1 MHPTLGGRERVA
13 AADRRYLLP
22 PVDRP
27 LGPVARIWLRKLR
40 AGARAVVIV
49 LWTLISMGIQ
59 GLMLL
64 LPGRGKIWF
73 PQVYWGCFA
82 RMIGMRIRVIGTPVT
97 RRSRGRSVVFV
108 ANHASWLDV
117 AVIGARLQ
125 TCFVSKDAVRD
136 WPGVNVVAKLG
147 RTAYVSRHRASTGR
161 ERDVLRQRL
170 DAGDNILL
178 FPEGTT
184 DDGSRVM
191 RFRSSFLSV
200 TEGDDPPI
208 VQPLSIGYDRLAGL
222 PTGRG
227 NRPLFSYYG
236 NMSIDTHF
244 WRLVQCHGFR
254 ATLLVH
260 APVDPKDFPDRKLL
274 ARALH
279 ATVAEG
285 AARLRQNRPVD

>member
-1 MHPTLGGRERVA
+1 M
-13 AADRRYLLP
+13 
-22 PVDRP
+22 
-27 LGPVARIWLRKLR
+27 
-40 AGARAVVIV
+40 IV
-49 LWTLISMGIQ
+49 LWTIVSMGIQ
-59 GLMLL
+59 GLMLM
-64 LPGRGKIWF
+64 LPGRGKVWF
-73 PQVYWGCFA
+73 PQVYWGSFA

-97 RRSRGRSVVFV
+97 RQSHRRSVVFV

-125 TCFVSKDAVRD
+125 TCFVSKEAVRD
-136 WPGVNVVAKLG
+136 WPGVNLVAKLG

-161 ERDVLRQRL
+161 ESDVLRQRL

-184 DDGSRVM
+184 DDGSRVL

-208 VQPLSIGYDRLAGL
+208 VQPLSIAYDRLAGL

-227 NRPLFSYYG
+227 NRPLFAYYG
-236 NMSIDTHF
+236 DMSIDRHF
-244 WRLVQCHGFR
+244 WRLVRCHGFR

-260 APVDPKDFPDRKLL
+260 PPVDPKDFPDRKSL

-279 ATVAEG
+279 DTVADG
-285 AARLRQNRPVD
+285 AARLRQNRSVP